1 MDVAKVPLNLYK
13 LLSDVFGICNFFVG
27 LGSVWTFLDSFGFY
41 DETCLDLTSNFMFWT
56 SNFVFSDAPKIFGR
70 PHPKKLDVRK
80 TDIQIFLTSKL
91 FFGRPKNLFG
101 RPKKMLD
108 VPKNARQK

>member
-13 LLSDVFGICNFFVG
+13 LLSDFFGICNFFVG

-56 SNFVFSDAPKIFGR
+56 SNFFFRTPQKIHRQAQNETTNVQFF
-70 PHPKKLDVRK
+70 LDVQK
-80 TDIQIFLTSKL
+80 TIDKIL
-91 FFGRPKNLFG
+91 FQKS
-101 RPKKMLD
+101 D
-108 VPKNARQK
+108 V